1 MRPVV
6 KPLLAVVAAVAV
18 VTGCSDDN
26 PETAESTP
34 ETTSAN
40 PGDTESPAT
49 TVEHE
54 SDGVLRIGVLLP
66 QTGEGAAIG
75 SPAAAGANYAVNL
88 INQAGGVLGE
98 PVGIETADEG
108 QSMDQAEAAV
118 AELLA
123 ADVDAVVG
131 PASSITALEFLD
143 DLVGN
148 DVLTC
153 SPTATSMALDR
164 FPDDGLFFRTVPSDS
179 SAAVAI
185 AYHAKRTGVNTA
197 TVVYVDDA
205 FGRPFARAVI
215 EDLRRR
221 QMEVLADIPL
231 ESGAISYADEID
243 LLTDAEPTGTIILIA
258 NSSDGWNFLSQLSEQ
273 MPNPPTIVVN
283 DALRRP
289 PAAEMVVALPA
300 AFRKAIAGYSPMA
313 LLAPGVQPAGPYASQ
328 AYDCVNLIALAALSV
343 GSDDPDAIAG
353 EIRAV
358 ADDGI
363 ACSTFADCAD
373 KIHLD
378 LNYQGP
384 SGSLGPIGDDG
395 DPTRATFQIF
405 AFDDKGID
413 WGSGSG
419 IAG

>member
-6 KPLLAVVAAVAV
+6 KPLLAVVVALAVMTA
-18 VTGCSDDN
+18 CSDDN
-26 PETAESTP
+26 PETADSSP
-34 ETTSAN
+34 ETTAAN

-49 TVEHE
+49 TAAHE

-153 SPTATSMALDR
+153 SPTATSMALDH

-231 ESGAISYADEID
+231 ESGAVSYADEIE
-243 LLTDAEPTGTIILIA
+243 LLTDAEATGTIILIA

-289 PAAEMVVALPA
+289 PAAEMVVALRRRVPRSDRRLFADGPA
-300 AFRKAIAGYSPMA
+300 RAGHPTSGSVCLAGLRLREPDRA
-313 LLAPGVQPAGPYASQ
+313 RIVERRERRPGRDRGRDPGDRRRRHRLLDVHGLRRQDRPRPQLSGP
-328 AYDCVNLIALAALSV
+328 V
-343 GSDDPDAIAG
+343 
-353 EIRAV
+353 
-358 ADDGI
+358 GI
-363 ACSTFADCAD
+363 ARTD
-373 KIHLD
+373 
-378 LNYQGP
+378 
-384 SGSLGPIGDDG
+384 
-395 DPTRATFQIF
+395 R
-405 AFDDKGID
+405 
-413 WGSGSG
+413 
-419 IAG
+419 